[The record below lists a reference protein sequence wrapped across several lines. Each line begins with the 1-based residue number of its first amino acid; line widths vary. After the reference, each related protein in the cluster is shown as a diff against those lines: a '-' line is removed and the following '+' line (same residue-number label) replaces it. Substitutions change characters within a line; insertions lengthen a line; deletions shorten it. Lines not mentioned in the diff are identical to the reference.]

1 MKGRFKIIL
10 GAAVVAV
17 TVVAFAWYVRNNPQV
32 IEQLKQ
38 TPLSTI
44 LTVLT
49 LYAGAMTIALMLVLY
64 GYMHF
69 YKKHMGWR
77 ENFLLNSYSS
87 LLNFFGPG
95 QSGPAFRGAYLK
107 MKHGLKIKQYIF
119 ITLVYYAFY
128 AFFSGLLLA
137 VPSLAWWQTL
147 LLIVLIGIVCFVVLK
162 VYLRRNAGLV
172 DASNKRLKPLLI
184 IGGATLLQVLLLW
197 VIYFVEL
204 RSLDPTV
211 SLGQAATYTG
221 AANFALFVAL
231 TPGAIGFR
239 EAFLVF
245 SQNLHHIP
253 NDIIVAANILDR
265 AVYILFLGLLFLVVL
280 ALHANKTLQVKK
292 IKASN
297 EDNLL

>member
-1 MKGRFKIIL
+1 MKGKLRITL
-10 GAAVVAV
+10 GLAIVVA
-17 TVVAFAWYVRNNPQV
+17 TIAAFIWYVGDNPEV
-32 IEQLKQ
+32 LRQLKQ
-38 TPLSTI
+38 TPLYTI
-44 LTVLT
+44 ILMFL
-49 LYAGAMTIALMLVLY
+49 LFAGSMTAALMLVLY
-64 GYMHF
+64 GSMSF
-69 YKKHMGWR
+69 YTKHITWQ

-119 ITLVYYAFY
+119 MTLVYYAFY
-128 AFFSGLLLA
+128 AFFSGMLLA
-137 VPSLAWWQTL
+137 STALPWWQTVS
-147 LLIVLIGIVCFVVLK
+147 LLILITIVCCIILK
-162 VYLRRNAGLV
+162 LYLRRNMDLLGQNGF
-172 DASNKRLKPLLI
+172 SHLKPALI

-197 VIYFVEL
+197 VLYFVEL
-204 RSLDPTV
+204 RSFDNSV

-221 AANFALFVAL
+221 AANFALFVSL

-239 EAFLVF
+239 EAFLIF

-265 AVYILFLGLLFLVVL
+265 AVYIVFLCLLFLVVL

-292 IKASN
+292 IRQVTKQ
-297 EDNLL
+297 ET